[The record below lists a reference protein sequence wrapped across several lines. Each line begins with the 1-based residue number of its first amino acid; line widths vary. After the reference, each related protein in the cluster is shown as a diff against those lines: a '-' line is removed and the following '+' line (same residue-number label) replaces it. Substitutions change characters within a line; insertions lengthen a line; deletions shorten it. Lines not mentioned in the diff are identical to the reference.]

1 MPATI
6 LSHQALVL
14 PLKMRWPHRFSGLA
28 LCIGS
33 MAPDLEFIGRMSH
46 DWLFS
51 HTLSAQLWFTVPLTM
66 ALVWVLTTILLPVLV
81 PYLRDHPEW
90 RLHDLLALRAP
101 VTWRDWASVACS
113 AWIGGVSHVVLDGI
127 THGNHSGWLVP
138 WLPVLRTPVPHFGGD
153 VPLHDAL
160 QCWLTIGFA
169 LLSVRWW
176 RHIARKRLL
185 WTWRGASVV
194 SPPRQCRRVAHRLL
208 VLVALAAT
216 AGATI
221 GGLLMA
227 EGHGKA
233 AAAAIAF
240 GALDVTFVA
249 LMISASWLARQ
260 RVDGRMDTDH
270 HAGGAVCPALAAPVV
285 SPSPIIG

>member
-1 MPATI
+1 MHWPGRLSEKDMPATI

-51 HTLSAQLWFTVPLTM
+51 HTLSAQIWFTVPLTM
-66 ALVWVLTTILLPVLV
+66 ALVWLLTTRLLPALV

-101 VTWRDWASVACS
+101 ATWWDWVSVAWS

-138 WLPVLRTPVPHFGGD
+138 WLPVLRTPVPHLGGEA
-153 VPLHDAL
+153 PLHDAL
-160 QCWLTIGFA
+160 QCWLTIAFA

-176 RHIARKRLL
+176 RHIARERLL
-185 WTWRGASVV
+185 WTWRGAPVW
-194 SPPRQCRRVAHRLL
+194 
-208 VLVALAAT
+208 
-216 AGATI
+216 ATI
-221 GGLLMA
+221 GGVLVA

-233 AAAAIAF
+233 ATAAIAF

-249 LMISASWLARQ
+249 LMISASVLTR
-260 RVDGRMDTDH
+260 RRTDGPSATDH
-270 HAGGAVCPALAAPVV
+270 PASGAARPAEARITSEAVPAM
-285 SPSPIIG
+285 G

>member
-51 HTLSAQLWFTVPLTM
+51 HTLTAQVWFTVPVTLL
-66 ALVWVLTTILLPVLV
+66 LVWLLTAVLLPALV
-81 PYLRDHPEW
+81 PYLRDHPDW

-101 VTWRDWASVACS
+101 VTWQDWGSVAFS
-113 AWIGGVSHVVLDGI
+113 GWLGGVSHVVLDGI

-138 WLPVLRTPVPHFGGD
+138 WFPVLRTSVPHFGGP

-169 LLSVRWW
+169 VLSLRWW
-176 RHIARKRLL
+176 RRIARERLL
-185 WTWRGASVV
+185 WSWRGTSVWT
-194 SPPRQCRRVAHRLL
+194 PPRQCRTVAYRLL
-208 VLVALAAT
+208 AMVALAAG
-216 AGATI
+216 AGVVI
-221 GGLLMA
+221 GGVFVA
-227 EGHGKA
+227 REGGKA
-233 AAAAIAF
+233 AAAAMVF
-240 GALDVTFVA
+240 GALDMVFVVLLVA
-249 LMISASWLARQ
+249 ATILR
-260 RVDGRMDTDH
+260 RRRNTDH
-270 HAGGAVCPALAAPVV
+270 HASDATHHVMV
-285 SPSPIIG
+285 SAGMTAG